1 MKTGIV
7 LLNYNTE
14 NDIKRLVEEI
24 IKSEFDKHI
33 VVADNSENREKKDE
47 LKSYIEKLENKNI
60 SYIASW
66 SNANTE
72 KIEGLPCVIPTEMN
86 K

>member
-24 IKSEFDKHI
+24 IKSEFDKYI
-33 VVADNSENREKKDE
+33 VV
-47 LKSYIEKLENKNI
+47 LF
-60 SYIASW
+60 
-66 SNANTE
+66 
-72 KIEGLPCVIPTEMN
+72 
-86 K
+86 